1 MYLAATILDSKTP
14 GQVMWVFC
22 LFVCYFL
29 ACNDIIKEAGRDLMS
44 DCSVS
49 VLTEIF
55 LHTWTLPSKEKK
67 EKERREGREREPAGG
82 ECAAS
87 ARPDILVHVM
97 FTAFLPSR

>member
-29 ACNDIIKEAGRDLMS
+29 ACNDSIKEAGRDLMS

-67 EKERREGREREPAGG
+67 EKERREGRKEGRHLCGLAKWPF
-82 ECAAS
+82 
-87 ARPDILVHVM
+87 RITLLQKILYGQ
-97 FTAFLPSR
+97 

>member
-55 LHTWTLPSKEKK
+55 LHHWTLPSKEKK
-67 EKERREGREREPAGG
+67 EKERREGRKEGRQ
-82 ECAAS
+82 
-87 ARPDILVHVM
+87 
-97 FTAFLPSR
+97 